1 MQRLQ
6 PDTFLERIVDRSG
19 LLTLTPS
26 TSIAAAGLI
35 WLITLAVTC
44 YSVAAKPLER
54 TVTTN
59 YRVAAEA
66 FWNQQPM
73 YSEGQHGWLYPP
85 QGAVLYSL
93 FEAIPSVAAGEVLWR
108 IVITSLFAFSLFR
121 LGRIAMGSESP
132 RFGGV
137 TFLILTLSSIA
148 LAAGCMRNGQMNLP
162 LAALFI
168 LACCDL
174 GQKQWWR
181 ATLWLC
187 LALVVKPIALPMV
200 MLAGALFPA
209 LWWRLPIGLFAVV
222 LLPFINPNWTYVVE
236 QYHAALV
243 KMKSAGEPGA
253 GVFSDIVGM
262 CQVFPFVGPGKSVPL
277 NVDPFILTAVRGVA
291 AVVTL
296 GLAFLAKRR
305 FGIVQGSLYLLLLGT
320 GYLMLFNPRTE
331 GNSYPMFVPM
341 VGVMFAWALLI
352 DKKLKSAAALLVAI
366 ILFAAAH
373 ELYQHK
379 LDSLWIRPLCT
390 LLICGVASVQIV
402 RARPPASALFDKK

>member
-1 MQRLQ
+1 MPRHQSE
-6 PDTFLERIVDRSG
+6 TFLDRFAAKLNDRS
-19 LLTLTPS
+19 S
-26 TSIAAAGLI
+26 AITSWIV
-35 WLITLAVTC
+35 WLVTTVVVC
-44 YSVAAKPLER
+44 INVAAKPLEH

-66 FWNQQPM
+66 FWHQQPM

-121 LGRIAMGSESP
+121 LGRVAMGNEWQ

-137 TFLILTLSSIA
+137 TFLILTLSSMA

-162 LAALFI
+162 LAGLFI

-174 GQKQWWR
+174 GAKQWWR

-187 LALVVKPIALPMV
+187 LALVAKPIALPIV

-209 LWWRLPIGLFAVV
+209 LWWRLPTGLVAVA
-222 LLPFINPNWTYVVE
+222 LLPFINPNWSYVVE
-236 QYHAALV
+236 QYQAALV

-262 CQVFPFVGPGKSVPL
+262 CQVFPFVGPGKTVPL
-277 NVDPFILTAVRGVA
+277 DIDPRILTLVRAGA

-296 GLAFLAKRR
+296 GLAFLAQRR

-341 VGVMFAWALLI
+341 VGVLFAWALLI
-352 DKKLKSAAALLVAI
+352 DKKLKSAVALLVAI

-373 ELYQHK
+373 EFYKNK

-390 LLICGVASVQIV
+390 LIICGVGAVQIIRM
-402 RARPPASALFDKK
+402 RAPAAQLFSKQ

>member
-1 MQRLQ
+1 MAAW
-6 PDTFLERIVDRSG
+6 IIWVA
-19 LLTLTPS
+19 LT
-26 TSIAAAGLI
+26 
-35 WLITLAVTC
+35 VVVC
-44 YSVAAKPLER
+44 FNVAAKPLEH

-93 FEAIPSVAAGEVLWR
+93 FVAIPSVAVGEVLWR

-121 LGRIAMGSESP
+121 LGRVAMGSESQ

-137 TFLILTLSSIA
+137 TFLILTLSSMA

-162 LAALFI
+162 LAGLLI

-174 GQKQWWR
+174 ASKQWWR

-187 LALVVKPIALPMV
+187 LALAAKPIALPIV

-209 LWWRLPIGLFAVV
+209 LWWRLPIGLVAVV
-222 LLPFINPNWTYVVE
+222 LLPFVNPNWTYVVE
-236 QYHAALV
+236 QHQAALV
-243 KMKSAGEPGA
+243 KMKAAGESGA
-253 GVFSDIVGM
+253 GMFSDIVGM
-262 CQVFPFVGPGKSVPL
+262 CQVFPFVGPGKLVPL
-277 NVDPFILTAVRGVA
+277 DLDPRMLTVVRAGA
-291 AVVTL
+291 AVGTL
-296 GLAFLAKRR
+296 GLAFLAQRR
-305 FGIVQGSLYLLLLGT
+305 FGIVQGSLYLLLMGT

-341 VGVMFAWALLI
+341 VGVLFAWALLI
-352 DKKLKSAAALLVAI
+352 DKKLKTAVALFVAI
-366 ILFAAAH
+366 VLFAAAH
-373 ELYQHK
+373 EFYKNK

-390 LLICGVASVQIV
+390 LILCGVGAMQII
-402 RARPPASALFDKK
+402 RARPPAAQLFSK

>member
-1 MQRLQ
+1 MQRL
-6 PDTFLERIVDRSG
+6 PAESSLDRLAGRLNDRASN
-19 LLTLTPS
+19 
-26 TSIAAAGLI
+26 IAAWVIWCVTLI
-35 WLITLAVTC
+35 AIC
-44 YSVAAKPLER
+44 ISVVQKPLDR

-85 QGAVLYSL
+85 QGAVLYSV
-93 FEAIPSVAAGEVLWR
+93 FESIPSVAAGEVAWR

-121 LGRIAMGSESP
+121 LGRVAMGNQSA

-137 TFLILTLSSIA
+137 AFLILTLSSIA

-162 LAALFI
+162 LAGLFV

-174 GQKQWWR
+174 GARQWWR
-181 ATLWLC
+181 ATLWLS
-187 LALVVKPIALPMV
+187 LALVAKPIALPIV

-209 LWWRLPIGLFAVV
+209 LWWRLPIGLLAVA
-222 LLPFINPNWTYVVE
+222 LLPFVNPNWTYVVE
-236 QYHAALV
+236 QYQAALV

-277 NVDPFILTAVRGVA
+277 DLDPRLLTVVRGGA

-296 GLAFLAKRR
+296 GLAYLAQRR
-305 FGIVQGSLYLLLLGT
+305 FGVVQGSLYLLLLGT

-341 VGVMFAWALLI
+341 VGVMFAWALLV
-352 DKKLKSAAALLVAI
+352 DKKWRSAAMFCVAI
-366 ILFAAAH
+366 VLFAAAH
-373 ELYQHK
+373 EFYKNK

-390 LLICGVASVQIV
+390 LIICGAGAVQII
-402 RARPPASALFDKK
+402 RARPPAAMVFSR

>member
-6 PDTFLERIVDRSG
+6 PESFLDRLSAKLNDRSSG
-19 LLTLTPS
+19 
-26 TSIAAAGLI
+26 IAAWII
-35 WLITLAVTC
+35 WLVTTIAIC
-44 YSVAAKPLER
+44 MSVAAKPLER
-54 TVTTN
+54 TVTMN
-59 YRVAAEA
+59 YRVAADA
-66 FWNQQPM
+66 FWHQQPM

-108 IVITSLFAFSLFR
+108 IVITSLFAFSMFR
-121 LGRIAMGSESP
+121 LGRVAMGSESH

-137 TFLILTLSSIA
+137 TFLILTLSSMA

-162 LAALFI
+162 LAGLFV

-174 GQKQWWR
+174 GKKQWWW

-187 LALVVKPIALPMV
+187 LALVAKPIALPIV

-209 LWWRLPIGLFAVV
+209 LWWRLPIGLVAVV

-236 QYHAALV
+236 QYQAALV

-277 NVDPFILTAVRGVA
+277 DIDPRVLTVVRGGA
-291 AVVTL
+291 AVATL
-296 GLAFLAKRR
+296 GLAFLAQRR
-305 FGIVQGSLYLLLLGT
+305 FGFVQGSLYLLLLGT

-341 VGVMFAWALLI
+341 VGVLFAWAVLI
-352 DKKLKSAAALLVAI
+352 DKKLKTAIALLVAI
-366 ILFAAAH
+366 VLFAAAH
-373 ELYQHK
+373 EFYKNK

-390 LLICGVASVQIV
+390 LIICGIGAVQII
-402 RARPPASALFDKK
+402 RARPPAAEVFNK